1 MDTKLTG
8 ILNPGD
14 TLEIKEWVEKQI
26 GSASDRKTE
35 MADIKT
41 EIALLRQTIDV
52 MHKKIDNIER
62 ILEKV
67 SD

>member
-8 ILNPGD
+8 IINPGD
-14 TLEIKEWVEKQI
+14 TREIREWVEMQI
-26 GSASDRKTE
+26 GSLSDRKNE
-35 MADIKT
+35 MADIKK
-41 EIALLRQTIDV
+41 EIASLRQTVDI

-67 SD
+67 DD

>member
-8 ILNPGD
+8 ILNAGD
-14 TLEIKEWVEKQI
+14 TLEIKEWIEKQI

-41 EIALLRQTIDV
+41 EIALLRQSVEI
-52 MHKKIDNIER
+52 MHKKIDNIGR

>member
-8 ILNPGD
+8 IINPGD
-14 TLEIKEWVEKQI
+14 TREIREWVEKQI
-26 GSASDRKTE
+26 GSVSERKTE
-35 MADIKT
+35 LADIKT
-41 EIALLRQTIDV
+41 EIALLRQTIDL

>member
-1 MDTKLTG
+1 MDTKFTG

-14 TLEIKEWVEKQI
+14 TQEIREWIEKQI
-26 GSASDRKTE
+26 GSVSDRKTE

-41 EIALLRQTIDV
+41 EIALLRQTIDI
-52 MHKKIDNIER
+52 MHKKIDTIER